1 MFVLYFILTSLITT
15 VLEIL
20 IGQNVF
26 SNDTVRLIHSFF
38 RFMKNLSKFFIIM
51 AMSAIGLN
59 TNLNKLIKS
68 GKSSILLG
76 ATCWICIIFVSIG
89 VQRIIGII

>member
-1 MFVLYFILTSLITT
+1 
-15 VLEIL
+15 
-20 IGQNVF
+20 
-26 SNDTVRLIHSFF
+26 
-38 RFMKNLSKFFIIM
+38 MKNLSKFFIIM

-76 ATCWICIIFVSIG
+76 ATCWIGIIFVSIG